1 MNCSKVY
8 LSVGTNLGNRENN
21 ISNCIDYLEKISE
34 IKNISKIYETVPYK
48 VQIEQSNFLNLAL
61 EINFFESAENL
72 LIEINKIEKEL
83 GRVRSSIRNEPREID
98 IDIIFFADQIINEKD
113 LIVPHP
119 RFRERLFVLE
129 PLNDIAPKFLDPIT
143 NKTVSELLI
152 NAQNSSY

>member
-1 MNCSKVY
+1 MNYSKVF
-8 LSVGTNLGNRENN
+8 LSLGTNLGNREKN
-21 ISNCIDYLEKISE
+21 ISNCLNQLEKISE
-34 IKNISKIYETVPYK
+34 IKNISKIYETIPYK
-48 VQIEQSNFLNLAL
+48 VEIEQENFLNLAV
-61 EINFFESAENL
+61 EINFFDSVENL

>member
-1 MNCSKVY
+1 MNYSKVY

-48 VQIEQSNFLNLAL
+48 VQIEQDNFLNLAL

-98 IDIIFFADQIINEKD
+98 IDIIFFGNQIINKKD
-113 LIVPHP
+113 LVVPHP

-129 PLNDIAPKFLDPIT
+129 PLNDIAPNFLDPIT
-143 NKTVSELLI
+143 NKTINQLLI
-152 NAQNSSY
+152 NAQNSSN

>member
-1 MNCSKVY
+1 MNYSKVY

-48 VQIEQSNFLNLAL
+48 VQIEQDNFLNLAL

-98 IDIIFFADQIINEKD
+98 IDIIFFGNQIINKKD
-113 LIVPHP
+113 LVVPHP

-129 PLNDIAPKFLDPIT
+129 PLNDIAPDFLDPIT
-143 NKTVSELLI
+143 NKTINQLLI
-152 NAQNSSY
+152 NAQNSSN

>member
-1 MNCSKVY
+1 MNYSKVY

-34 IKNISKIYETVPYK
+34 IKNISKIYETIPYK
-48 VQIEQSNFLNLAL
+48 VQTEQSDFLNLAL

-98 IDIIFFADQIINEKD
+98 IDIIFFGNQIINKKD
-113 LIVPHP
+113 LVVPHP

-129 PLNDIAPKFLDPIT
+129 PLNDIAPNFLDPIT
-143 NKTVSELLI
+143 NKTINQLLI
-152 NAQNSSY
+152 NAQNSSN

>member
-1 MNCSKVY
+1 MNYSKVF
-8 LSVGTNLGNRENN
+8 LSLGTNLGNREKN
-21 ISNCIDYLEKISE
+21 ISNCLNQLEKISE

-48 VQIEQSNFLNLAL
+48 VEIEQENFLNLAV
-61 EINFFESAENL
+61 EINFFDSVENL
-72 LIEINKIEKEL
+72 LIQINKIEKEL

-129 PLNDIAPKFLDPIT
+129 LLNDIAPKFLDPIT

>member
-1 MNCSKVY
+1 MNYSKVY

-98 IDIIFFADQIINEKD
+98 IDIIFFGNQIINKKD
-113 LIVPHP
+113 LVVPHP

-129 PLNDIAPKFLDPIT
+129 PLNDLAPNFLDPIT
-143 NKTVSELLI
+143 NKTINQLLI
-152 NAQNSSY
+152 NAQNSSN

>member
-1 MNCSKVY
+1 MNYSKVY

-48 VQIEQSNFLNLAL
+48 VQTVQSNFLNLAL

-98 IDIIFFADQIINEKD
+98 IDIIFFDDQIINKKD
-113 LIVPHP
+113 LVVPHP

-129 PLNDIAPKFLDPIT
+129 PLNDIAPNFLDPIT
-143 NKTVSELLI
+143 NKTINQLLI
-152 NAQNSSY
+152 NAQNSSN

>member
-1 MNCSKVY
+1 MNYSKVY

-21 ISNCIDYLEKISE
+21 ISSCIDYLEKISE

-98 IDIIFFADQIINEKD
+98 IDIIFFGNQIINKKD
-113 LIVPHP
+113 LVIPHP

-129 PLNDIAPKFLDPIT
+129 PLNDLAPNFLDPIT
-143 NKTVSELLI
+143 NKTINQLLI
-152 NAQNSSY
+152 NAQNSSN

>member
-1 MNCSKVY
+1 MNYSKVY

-48 VQIEQSNFLNLAL
+48 VQIEQDDFLNLAL

-98 IDIIFFADQIINEKD
+98 IDIIFFGNQIINKKD
-113 LIVPHP
+113 LVVPHP

-129 PLNDIAPKFLDPIT
+129 PLNDIAPNFLDPIT
-143 NKTVSELLI
+143 NKTINQLLI
-152 NAQNSSY
+152 NAQNSSN

>member
-1 MNCSKVY
+1 MNYSKVY

-21 ISNCIDYLEKISE
+21 ISSCIDYLEKISE

-98 IDIIFFADQIINEKD
+98 IDIIFFGNQIINKKD
-113 LIVPHP
+113 LVVPHP
-119 RFRERLFVLE
+119 RFRERLFVLQ
-129 PLNDIAPKFLDPIT
+129 PLNDIAPNFLDPIT
-143 NKTVSELLI
+143 NKTINQLLI
-152 NAQNSSY
+152 NAQNSSN

>member
-1 MNCSKVY
+1 MNYSKVY

-83 GRVRSSIRNEPREID
+83 GRIRSSIRNEPREID
-98 IDIIFFADQIINEKD
+98 IDIIFFGNQIINKKD
-113 LIVPHP
+113 LVVPHP

-129 PLNDIAPKFLDPIT
+129 PLNDIAPNFLDPIT
-143 NKTVSELLI
+143 NKTINQLLI
-152 NAQNSSY
+152 NAQNSSN

>member
-1 MNCSKVY
+1 MNYSKVY

-98 IDIIFFADQIINEKD
+98 IDIIFFGNQIINKKD
-113 LIVPHP
+113 LVVPHP

-129 PLNDIAPKFLDPIT
+129 PLNDIAPNFLDPIT
-143 NKTVSELLI
+143 NKSINQLLI
-152 NAQNSSY
+152 NAQNSSN

>member
-1 MNCSKVY
+1 MNYSKVY

-48 VQIEQSNFLNLAL
+48 VQIEQDNFLNLAL

-72 LIEINKIEKEL
+72 LIEINKIEKKL
-83 GRVRSSIRNEPREID
+83 GRIRSSIRNEPREID
-98 IDIIFFADQIINEKD
+98 IDIIFFGNQIINKKD
-113 LIVPHP
+113 LVVPHP

-129 PLNDIAPKFLDPIT
+129 PLNDIAPNFLDPIT
-143 NKTVSELLI
+143 NKTINQLLI
-152 NAQNSSY
+152 NAQNSSN

>member
-1 MNCSKVY
+1 MNYSKVF
-8 LSVGTNLGNRENN
+8 LSLGTNLGNREKN
-21 ISNCIDYLEKISE
+21 ISNCLNQLEKISE
-34 IKNISKIYETVPYK
+34 IKNISKIYETIPYK
-48 VQIEQSNFLNLAL
+48 VEIEQENFLNLAV
-61 EINFFESAENL
+61 EINFFDSVENL
-72 LIEINKIEKEL
+72 LIQINKIEKEL

>member
-1 MNCSKVY
+1 MNYSKVF
-8 LSVGTNLGNRENN
+8 LSLGTNLGNREKN
-21 ISNCIDYLEKISE
+21 ISNCLNQLEKISE
-34 IKNISKIYETVPYK
+34 IKNISKIYETIPYK
-48 VQIEQSNFLNLAL
+48 VEIEQENFLNLAV
-61 EINFFESAENL
+61 EINFFDSVENL
-72 LIEINKIEKEL
+72 LIQINKIEKEL

-143 NKTVSELLI
+143 NKTVRELLI

>member
-1 MNCSKVY
+1 MNYSKVY

-98 IDIIFFADQIINEKD
+98 IDIIFFGNQIIKKKD

-129 PLNDIAPKFLDPIT
+129 PLNDIAPNFLDPIT
-143 NKTVSELLI
+143 NKTINQLLI
-152 NAQNSSY
+152 NAQNSSN

>member
-1 MNCSKVY
+1 MNYSKVY

-83 GRVRSSIRNEPREID
+83 GRIRSSIRNEPREID
-98 IDIIFFADQIINEKD
+98 IDIIFFGNQIINKKD
-113 LIVPHP
+113 LVVPHP
-119 RFRERLFVLE
+119 RFRERLFVLQ
-129 PLNDIAPKFLDPIT
+129 PLNDIAPNFLDPIT
-143 NKTVSELLI
+143 NKTINQLLI
-152 NAQNSSY
+152 NAQNSSN

>member
-1 MNCSKVY
+1 MNYSKVY

-48 VQIEQSNFLNLAL
+48 VQIEQDNFLNLAL

-98 IDIIFFADQIINEKD
+98 IDIIFFGNQIINKKD
-113 LIVPHP
+113 LVIPHP

-129 PLNDIAPKFLDPIT
+129 PLNDIAPNFLDPIT
-143 NKTVSELLI
+143 NKTINQLLI
-152 NAQNSSY
+152 NAQNSSN

>member
-1 MNCSKVY
+1 MNYSKVY

-48 VQIEQSNFLNLAL
+48 VQIEQNDFLNLAL

-98 IDIIFFADQIINEKD
+98 IDIIFFGNQIINKKD
-113 LIVPHP
+113 LVVPHP

-129 PLNDIAPKFLDPIT
+129 PLNDIAPNFLDPIT
-143 NKTVSELLI
+143 NKTINQLLI
-152 NAQNSSY
+152 NAQNSSN

>member
-1 MNCSKVY
+1 MNYSKVY

-48 VQIEQSNFLNLAL
+48 VQIEQDNFLNLAL

-83 GRVRSSIRNEPREID
+83 GRIRSSIRNEPREID
-98 IDIIFFADQIINEKD
+98 IDIIFFGNQIINKKD
-113 LIVPHP
+113 LVVPHP

-129 PLNDIAPKFLDPIT
+129 PLNDIAPNFLDPIT
-143 NKTVSELLI
+143 NKTINQLLI
-152 NAQNSSY
+152 NAQNSSN

>member
-1 MNCSKVY
+1 MNYSKVY

-98 IDIIFFADQIINEKD
+98 IDIIFFGNQIIKKKD
-113 LIVPHP
+113 LIIPHP

-129 PLNDIAPKFLDPIT
+129 PLNDIAPNFLDPIT
-143 NKTVSELLI
+143 NKTINQLLI
-152 NAQNSSY
+152 NAQNSSN

>member
-1 MNCSKVY
+1 MNYSKVF
-8 LSVGTNLGNRENN
+8 LSLGTNLGNREKN
-21 ISNCIDYLEKISE
+21 ISNCLNQLEKISE
-34 IKNISKIYETVPYK
+34 IKNISKIYETIPYK
-48 VQIEQSNFLNLAL
+48 VEIEQENFLNLAV

-72 LIEINKIEKEL
+72 LIQINKIEKEL

>member
-1 MNCSKVY
+1 MNYSKVY

-48 VQIEQSNFLNLAL
+48 VQIEQDDFLNLAL
-61 EINFFESAENL
+61 EINFSESAENL

-98 IDIIFFADQIINEKD
+98 IDIIFFGNQIINKKD
-113 LIVPHP
+113 LVVPHP

-129 PLNDIAPKFLDPIT
+129 PLNDIAPDFLDPIT
-143 NKTVSELLI
+143 NKTINQLLI
-152 NAQNSSY
+152 NAQNSSN

>member
-1 MNCSKVY
+1 MNYSKVY

-21 ISNCIDYLEKISE
+21 ISNCIDYLKKISE

-98 IDIIFFADQIINEKD
+98 IDIIFFGNQIINKKD
-113 LIVPHP
+113 LVVPHP

-129 PLNDIAPKFLDPIT
+129 PLNDIAPNFLDPIT
-143 NKTVSELLI
+143 NKTINQLLI
-152 NAQNSSY
+152 NAQNSSN

>member
-1 MNCSKVY
+1 MNYSKVY

-98 IDIIFFADQIINEKD
+98 IDIIFFGNQIINKKD
-113 LIVPHP
+113 LVVPHP

-129 PLNDIAPKFLDPIT
+129 PLNDIAPNFLDPIT
-143 NKTVSELLI
+143 NKTINQLLI
-152 NAQNSSY
+152 NAQNSSN

>member
-1 MNCSKVY
+1 MNYSKVY

-98 IDIIFFADQIINEKD
+98 IDLIFFGNQIINKKD
-113 LIVPHP
+113 LVVPHP

-129 PLNDIAPKFLDPIT
+129 PLNDLAPNFLDPIT
-143 NKTVSELLI
+143 NKTINQLLI
-152 NAQNSSY
+152 NAQNSSN

>member
-1 MNCSKVY
+1 MNYSKVY

-21 ISNCIDYLEKISE
+21 ISSCIDYLEKISE

-98 IDIIFFADQIINEKD
+98 IDIIFFGNQIINKKD
-113 LIVPHP
+113 LVVPHP

-129 PLNDIAPKFLDPIT
+129 PLNDLAPNFLDPIT
-143 NKTVSELLI
+143 NKTINQLLI
-152 NAQNSSY
+152 NAQNSSN

>member
-1 MNCSKVY
+1 MNYSKVY

-61 EINFFESAENL
+61 EINFFQSAENL

-98 IDIIFFADQIINEKD
+98 IDIIFFGNQIIKKKD
-113 LIVPHP
+113 LIIPHP

-129 PLNDIAPKFLDPIT
+129 PLNDIAPNFLDPIT
-143 NKTVSELLI
+143 NKTINQLLI
-152 NAQNSSY
+152 NAQNSSN

>member
-1 MNCSKVY
+1 MNYSKVY

-48 VQIEQSNFLNLAL
+48 VKIQQSNFLNLAL

-98 IDIIFFADQIINEKD
+98 IDIIFFGNQIINKKD
-113 LIVPHP
+113 LVVPHP

-129 PLNDIAPKFLDPIT
+129 PLNDIAPNFLDPIT
-143 NKTVSELLI
+143 NKTINQLLI
-152 NAQNSSY
+152 NAQNSSN

>member
-98 IDIIFFADQIINEKD
+98 IDIIFFGNQIINKKD
-113 LIVPHP
+113 LVVPHP

-129 PLNDIAPKFLDPIT
+129 PLNDIAPNFLDPIT
-143 NKTVSELLI
+143 NKTINQLLI
-152 NAQNSSY
+152 NAQNSSN

>member
-1 MNCSKVY
+1 MNYSKVY

-98 IDIIFFADQIINEKD
+98 IDIIFFGNQIINKKD
-113 LIVPHP
+113 LVIPHP

-129 PLNDIAPKFLDPIT
+129 PLNDLAPNFLDPIT
-143 NKTVSELLI
+143 NKTINQLLI
-152 NAQNSSY
+152 NAQNSSN

>member
-1 MNCSKVY
+1 MNYSKVY

-48 VQIEQSNFLNLAL
+48 VKIEQSNFLNLAL

-98 IDIIFFADQIINEKD
+98 IDIIFFGNQIINKKD
-113 LIVPHP
+113 LVVPHP

-129 PLNDIAPKFLDPIT
+129 PLNDIAPNFLDPIT
-143 NKTVSELLI
+143 NKTINQLLI
-152 NAQNSSY
+152 NAQNSSN

>member
-1 MNCSKVY
+1 MNYSKVY

-98 IDIIFFADQIINEKD
+98 IDIIFFGNQIINKKD
-113 LIVPHP
+113 LVVPHP

-129 PLNDIAPKFLDPIT
+129 PLNDIASNFLDPIT
-143 NKTVSELLI
+143 NKTINQLLI
-152 NAQNSSY
+152 NAQNSSN

>member
-1 MNCSKVY
+1 MNYSKVY

-48 VQIEQSNFLNLAL
+48 VQIEQRNFLNLAL

-98 IDIIFFADQIINEKD
+98 IDIIFFGNQIINKKD
-113 LIVPHP
+113 LVVPHP

-129 PLNDIAPKFLDPIT
+129 PLNDIAPNFLDPIT
-143 NKTVSELLI
+143 NKTINQLLI
-152 NAQNSSY
+152 NAQNSSN

>member
-1 MNCSKVY
+1 MNYSKVY

-61 EINFFESAENL
+61 EINFFQSAENL

-98 IDIIFFADQIINEKD
+98 IDIIFFGNQIINKKD
-113 LIVPHP
+113 LVIPHP

-129 PLNDIAPKFLDPIT
+129 PLNDIAPNFLDPIT
-143 NKTVSELLI
+143 NKTINQLLI
-152 NAQNSSY
+152 NAQNSSN

>member
-1 MNCSKVY
+1 MNYSKVY

-48 VQIEQSNFLNLAL
+48 VQIEQDDFLNLAL
-61 EINFFESAENL
+61 EINFSESAENL

-98 IDIIFFADQIINEKD
+98 IDIIFFGNQIINKKD
-113 LIVPHP
+113 LVVPHP

-129 PLNDIAPKFLDPIT
+129 PLNDIAPNFLDPIT
-143 NKTVSELLI
+143 NKTINQLLI
-152 NAQNSSY
+152 NAQNSSN